1 MMKHDFSL
9 LLSNLIISLNFK
21 TVSTHVLLILLLTG
35 CSKNTAQYFSN
46 APAPT
51 MKMQHKTTILN
62 AKTDQLAG
70 SMVASS
76 SEVNFEYELITR
88 Q

>member
-1 MMKHDFSL
+1 MMKHDFNL
-9 LLSNLIISLNFK
+9 PLSNLKISLNFK
-21 TVSTHVLLILLLTG
+21 TVSTNVLLILLLTG

-46 APAPT
+46 APEPT

-62 AKTDQLAG
+62 AKTHQLAG
-70 SMVASS
+70 TMVGNL
-76 SEVNFEYELITR
+76 SEVNFEDELITR